1 MRDDAGCCLACYDA
15 MENSVIVNLR
25 NINFGYSED
34 SPVLRDLNFVLHD
47 EERVG
52 IIGPNGCGK
61 TTLLYL
67 IMGLLKPHSGT
78 VEIFGKKRAKE
89 DDFVEV
95 RERIGFLFQNSD
107 DQLFCPSV
115 REEVAF
121 GPLNFGKR
129 GQAVEDIVDASLGRV
144 GLDGFK
150 QRVPYHLSGGEKR
163 RLAMAT
169 ILAMSPCV
177 LLLDEPTLGL
187 DLPTVREIVEILDAP
202 GISCAVIS
210 QNLDFLKRTT
220 RQLFTFDGGMIKAVS
235 WPHNRS

>member
-1 MRDDAGCCLACYDA
+1 
-15 MENSVIVNLR
+15 MENNLIINLSNISFSYRENDSVLKN
-25 NINFGYSED
+25 
-34 SPVLRDLNFVLHD
+34 LNFTLHSGD
-47 EERVG
+47 RIG

-61 TTLLYL
+61 TTMLYL
-67 IMGLLKPHSGT
+67 IMGLLKPQGGT
-78 VEIFGKKRAKE
+78 VEIFGRERVEE
-89 DDFVEV
+89 DDFAEV

-129 GQAVEDIVDASLGRV
+129 GQVVEDIVDESLKRV

-169 ILAMSPCV
+169 ILAMRPRV

-187 DLPTVREIVEILDAP
+187 DLPTVEKIVEILKEP
-202 GISCAVIS
+202 GLSYVIIS
-210 QNLDFLKRTT
+210 QNLEFLKKTT
-220 RQLFTFDGGMIKAVS
+220 QQIYTFENGRIK
-235 WPHNRS
+235 

>member
-1 MRDDAGCCLACYDA
+1 
-15 MENSVIVNLR
+15 MENNLIINLS
-25 NINFGYSED
+25 NISFGYREND
-34 SPVLRDLNFVLHD
+34 SVLKNLNFTMRSGD
-47 EERVG
+47 RIG

-61 TTLLYL
+61 TTMLYL
-67 IMGLLKPHSGT
+67 IMGLLKPQGGT
-78 VEIFGKKRAKE
+78 VEIFGRARVEE
-89 DDFVEV
+89 DDFAEV

-129 GQAVEDIVDASLGRV
+129 GQVVEDIVDDSLKHV

-169 ILAMSPCV
+169 ILATKPRV

-187 DLPTVREIVEILDAP
+187 DLPTVEKIVEILKEP
-202 GISCAVIS
+202 GLSYVIIS
-210 QNLDFLKRTT
+210 QNLEFLKKTT
-220 RQLFTFDGGMIKAVS
+220 QQIYTFENGRVK
-235 WPHNRS
+235 

>member
-1 MRDDAGCCLACYDA
+1 M
-15 MENSVIVNLR
+15 IINLS
-25 NINFGYSED
+25 NIYFGYNGD
-34 SPVLRDLNFVLHD
+34 SPLLKDLNFALRKGD
-47 EERVG
+47 RIG

-67 IMGLLKPHSGT
+67 IMGLLKPQAGA
-78 VEIFGKKRAKE
+78 VEIFGKKRLRE
-89 DDFVEV
+89 DDFTEV
-95 RERIGFLFQNSD
+95 REKIGFLFQNSD

-129 GQAVEDIVDASLGRV
+129 GKEVENIVDESLGSV
-144 GLDGFK
+144 GLESFK

-169 ILAMSPCV
+169 ILAMKPRV

-187 DLPTVREIVEILDAP
+187 DLPTVEKIVEILGEP
-202 GISCAVIS
+202 GLAYIIIS
-210 QNLDFLKRTT
+210 QNRDFLKRTT
-220 RQLFTFDGGMIKAVS
+220 RQLITFEDGTLKTLD
-235 WPHNRS
+235 

>member
-1 MRDDAGCCLACYDA
+1 M
-15 MENSVIVNLR
+15 IVNLK
-25 NINFGYSED
+25 NIDFGYREN
-34 SPVLRDLNFVLHD
+34 PVLLRNLDFALREGD
-47 EERVG
+47 RAG

-67 IMGLLKPHSGT
+67 IMGLIKPHKGSI
-78 VEIFGKKRAKE
+78 EIFGKERSEE

-95 RERIGFLFQNSD
+95 RGRIGLLFQNSD

-115 REEVAF
+115 REEIAF

-129 GQAVEDIVDASLGRV
+129 GKEVEDIVDQSLTQV
-144 GLDGFK
+144 GLDGFR
-150 QRVPYHLSGGEKR
+150 QRIPYHLSGGEKR

-169 ILAMSPCV
+169 ILAMKPRV

-187 DLPTVREIVEILDAP
+187 DLPTVQKIVEILGDP
-202 GISCAVIS
+202 RLSYVVIS

-220 RQLFTFDGGMIKAVS
+220 NQLYTFENGNLQLHDKIGWGNMTCD
-235 WPHNRS
+235 

>member
-1 MRDDAGCCLACYDA
+1 
-15 MENSVIVNLR
+15 MENSVILTLKNVNFSYNGNSLLL
-25 NINFGYSED
+25 S
-34 SPVLRDLNFVLHD
+34 DLDFSLHD
-47 EERVG
+47 RERIG

-67 IMGLLKPHSGT
+67 IMGLLKPHAGSI
-78 VEIFGKKRAKE
+78 EILGKKRQTE

-129 GQAVEDIVDASLGRV
+129 GQEVEDIVDRSLSLV
-144 GLDGFK
+144 GLEGFK
-150 QRVPYHLSGGEKR
+150 QRVPYNLSGGEKR
-163 RLAMAT
+163 RLAMAAV
-169 ILAMSPCV
+169 LALSPRV

-187 DLPTVREIVEILDAP
+187 DLTTVQKIIEILNQP
-202 GISCAVIS
+202 GLLYVIVS
-210 QNLDFLKRTT
+210 QNVDFLKRTT
-220 RQLFTFDGGMIKAVS
+220 DQLCTFENGKIKPVK
-235 WPHNRS
+235 

>member
-1 MRDDAGCCLACYDA
+1 
-15 MENSVIVNLR
+15 MENNLIINLSNISFSYRENDSVLKN
-25 NINFGYSED
+25 
-34 SPVLRDLNFVLHD
+34 LNFTLHSGD
-47 EERVG
+47 RIG

-61 TTLLYL
+61 TTMLYL
-67 IMGLLKPHSGT
+67 IMGLLKPQGGT
-78 VEIFGKKRAKE
+78 VEIFGRERVEE
-89 DDFVEV
+89 DDFAEV

-129 GQAVEDIVDASLGRV
+129 GQVVEDIVDDSLKHV
-144 GLDGFK
+144 GLDEFK

-169 ILAMSPCV
+169 ILATKPRV

-187 DLPTVREIVEILDAP
+187 DLPTVEKIVEILKEP
-202 GISCAVIS
+202 GLSYVIIS
-210 QNLDFLKRTT
+210 QNLEFLKKTT
-220 RQLFTFDGGMIKAVS
+220 QQIYTFENGRVK
-235 WPHNRS
+235 

>member
-1 MRDDAGCCLACYDA
+1 
-15 MENSVIVNLR
+15 MENSVIINLSD
-25 NINFGYSED
+25 IHFGYHDNS
-34 SPVLRDLNFVLHD
+34 LLMRNLNFALHNGD
-47 EERVG
+47 RVG

-67 IMGLLKPHSGT
+67 IMGLLKPHRGT
-78 VEIFGKKRAKE
+78 VEIFGKRRSVE
-89 DDFVEV
+89 DDFAEV

-129 GQAVEDIVDASLGRV
+129 GQEVEDIVDESLGRV

-163 RLAMAT
+163 RLAVAT
-169 ILAMSPCV
+169 VLALRPRVM
-177 LLLDEPTLGL
+177 LLDEPTLGL
-187 DLPTVREIVEILDAP
+187 DLSTVQKIIEILAQP
-202 GISCAVIS
+202 GLSYVIIS
-210 QNLDFLKRTT
+210 QNMDFLKRTT
-220 RQLFTFDGGMIKAVS
+220 EQLCTFEDGKITTVK
-235 WPHNRS
+235 

>member
-1 MRDDAGCCLACYDA
+1 
-15 MENSVIVNLR
+15 MENNVVIDLSNVCFGYHENSSVLR
-25 NINFGYSED
+25 NLD
-34 SPVLRDLNFVLHD
+34 LRLQGGD
-47 EERVG
+47 RIG

-67 IMGLLKPHSGT
+67 IMGLLKPQGGK
-78 VEIFGKKRAKE
+78 VEIFGKVRVVE
-89 DDFVEV
+89 DDFIEV

-129 GQAVEDIVDASLGRV
+129 GQEVEDIVEKSLGRV
-144 GLDGFK
+144 GLRGFK
-150 QRVPYHLSGGEKR
+150 HRVPYHLSGGEKR

-169 ILAMSPCV
+169 ILAMRPRV

-187 DLPTVREIVEILDAP
+187 DLPTVEQIVEILNEP
-202 GISCAVIS
+202 GLSYIVIS
-210 QNLDFLKRTT
+210 QNLEFLKRTT
-220 RQLFTFDGGMIKAVS
+220 KKLCTFENGKIRIVK
-235 WPHNRS
+235 

>member
-1 MRDDAGCCLACYDA
+1 
-15 MENSVIVNLR
+15 MENNLIINLSNISFSYRENDSVLKN
-25 NINFGYSED
+25 
-34 SPVLRDLNFVLHD
+34 LNFTLHSGD
-47 EERVG
+47 RIG

-61 TTLLYL
+61 TTMLYL
-67 IMGLLKPHSGT
+67 IMGLLKPQGGT
-78 VEIFGKKRAKE
+78 VEIFGRARVEE
-89 DDFVEV
+89 DDFAEV

-129 GQAVEDIVDASLGRV
+129 GQVVEDIVDESLKRV

-169 ILAMSPCV
+169 ILATKPRV

-187 DLPTVREIVEILDAP
+187 DLPTVEKIVEILKEP
-202 GISCAVIS
+202 GLSYVIIS
-210 QNLDFLKRTT
+210 QNLEFLKKTT
-220 RQLFTFDGGMIKAVS
+220 QQIYTFENGRVK
-235 WPHNRS
+235 

>member
-1 MRDDAGCCLACYDA
+1 
-15 MENSVIVNLR
+15 MENSVILNLKGIDFSY
-25 NINFGYSED
+25 NSGSLLLSDLDFA
-34 SPVLRDLNFVLHD
+34 LRSG
-47 EERVG
+47 ERVG

-67 IMGLLKPHSGT
+67 VMGLLKPQAGSI
-78 VEIFGKKRAKE
+78 EIFGKERHAE

-129 GQAVEDIVDASLGRV
+129 GKEVEDIVDSSLNLV
-144 GLDGFK
+144 SLQGFK
-150 QRVPYHLSGGEKR
+150 QRVPYNLSGGEKR

-169 ILAMSPCV
+169 ILALSPRV

-187 DLPTVREIVEILDAP
+187 DLSTVKKMVEILDQP
-202 GISCAVIS
+202 DLSCVIVS

-220 RQLFTFDGGMIKAVS
+220 NQLCTFENGKIREVNKIKLG
-235 WPHNRS
+235 

>member
-1 MRDDAGCCLACYDA
+1 
-15 MENSVIVNLR
+15 MEN
-25 NINFGYSED
+25 NIIKLSNIHFGYGED
-34 SPVLRDLNFVLHD
+34 SSLLRDLNFVVSKGD
-47 EERVG
+47 RIG

-67 IMGLLKPHSGT
+67 IMGLLKPHAG
-78 VEIFGKKRAKE
+78 EIEVFGRRRANE

-95 RERIGFLFQNSD
+95 REKIGFLFQNSD

-129 GQAVEDIVDASLGRV
+129 GKEVKNIVDASLGSV
-144 GLDGFK
+144 GLEGFK

-169 ILAMSPCV
+169 ILAMNPRV

-187 DLPTVREIVEILDAP
+187 DLPTVEKMVEILADP
-202 GISCAVIS
+202 ELSYIIIS
-210 QNLDFLKRTT
+210 QNRDFLKRTT
-220 RQLFTFDGGMIKAVS
+220 SKLYTFENGVLKDLK
-235 WPHNRS
+235 

>member
-1 MRDDAGCCLACYDA
+1 MDDNIVISLINIYFGYN
-15 MENSVIVNLR
+15 ENSPL
-25 NINFGYSED
+25 
-34 SPVLRDLNFVLHD
+34 LKDLNFTLRKG
-47 EERVG
+47 ERVG

-67 IMGLLKPHSGT
+67 IMGLLKPHAGA
-78 VEIFGKKRAKE
+78 VEVFGRQRTKE

-95 RERIGFLFQNSD
+95 REKIGFLFQNSD

-129 GQAVEDIVDASLGRV
+129 GKEVEDIVDVSLGHV
-144 GLDGFK
+144 GLNGFK

-169 ILAMSPCV
+169 VLAMKPRV

-187 DLPTVREIVEILDAP
+187 DLPTVEKIVEILDEQELTY
-202 GISCAVIS
+202 IIIS
-210 QNLDFLKRTT
+210 QNRDFLKRTT
-220 RQLFTFDGGMIKAVS
+220 RQLITFEDGTLKTLD
-235 WPHNRS
+235 

>member
-1 MRDDAGCCLACYDA
+1 
-15 MENSVIVNLR
+15 MENSIVVNLS
-25 NINFGYSED
+25 NINFGYKED
-34 SPVLRDLNFVLHD
+34 LLLRDLNFVLRD
-47 EERVG
+47 GDRIG

-67 IMGLLKPHSGT
+67 IMGLLKPHKGG
-78 VEIFGKKRAKE
+78 VEIFGRKRVRE

-95 RERIGFLFQNSD
+95 RAKIGFLFQNSD

-129 GQAVEDIVDASLGRV
+129 GREVENIVDESLGSV
-144 GLDGFK
+144 GLEGFK

-169 ILAMSPCV
+169 ILAMKPRV

-187 DLPTVREIVEILDAP
+187 DLPTVEKIVEILNEP
-202 GISCAVIS
+202 GLSYVIIS
-210 QNLDFLKRTT
+210 QNRDFLKRTAGK
-220 RQLFTFDGGMIKAVS
+220 QYTFENGALKTLD
-235 WPHNRS
+235 

>member
-1 MRDDAGCCLACYDA
+1 
-15 MENSVIVNLR
+15 MEN
-25 NINFGYSED
+25 NIIIKLSNICFGYGED
-34 SPVLRDLNFVLHD
+34 SSLLRDLDFVVRKGD
-47 EERVG
+47 RIG

-67 IMGLLKPHSGT
+67 IMGLLKPHEGMI
-78 VEIFGKKRAKE
+78 EIFGERRVKE

-95 RERIGFLFQNSD
+95 REKIGFLFQNSD

-129 GQAVEDIVDASLGRV
+129 GQDVENIVDESLESV
-144 GLDGFK
+144 GLEGFK

-169 ILAMSPCV
+169 ILAMNPRV

-187 DLPTVREIVEILDAP
+187 DLPTVEKMVEILADP
-202 GISCAVIS
+202 ELSYIIIS
-210 QNLDFLKRTT
+210 QNREFLTRTT
-220 RQLFTFDGGMIKAVS
+220 RWLYTFENGTLTALG
-235 WPHNRS
+235 

>member
-1 MRDDAGCCLACYDA
+1 
-15 MENSVIVNLR
+15 MENNLIINLSNISFSYRENDSVLKN
-25 NINFGYSED
+25 
-34 SPVLRDLNFVLHD
+34 LNFTLHSGD
-47 EERVG
+47 RIG

-61 TTLLYL
+61 TTMLYL
-67 IMGLLKPHSGT
+67 IMGLLKPQGGT
-78 VEIFGKKRAKE
+78 VEIFGRERVEE
-89 DDFVEV
+89 DDFAEV

-129 GQAVEDIVDASLGRV
+129 GQVVEDIVDDSLKHV

-169 ILAMSPCV
+169 ILATKPRV

-187 DLPTVREIVEILDAP
+187 DLPTVEKIVEILKEP
-202 GISCAVIS
+202 GLSYVIIS
-210 QNLDFLKRTT
+210 QNLEFLKKTT
-220 RQLFTFDGGMIKAVS
+220 QQIYTFENGRVK
-235 WPHNRS
+235 

>member
-1 MRDDAGCCLACYDA
+1 MIINLSKIDFGYHADSLL
-15 MENSVIVNLR
+15 LR
-25 NINFGYSED
+25 N
-34 SPVLRDLNFVLHD
+34 LNFALHD
-47 EERVG
+47 GDRVG

-67 IMGLLKPHSGT
+67 IMGLLKPHAGAI
-78 VEIFGKKRAKE
+78 EIFGKRRFVE
-89 DDFVEV
+89 DDFAGV

-129 GQAVEDIVDASLGRV
+129 GQEVEDIIDESLGRV

-163 RLAMAT
+163 RLAVAT
-169 ILAMSPCV
+169 ILALRPRV

-187 DLPTVREIVEILDAP
+187 DLSTVQKIIEILVQP
-202 GISCAVIS
+202 GLSYVIIS
-210 QNLDFLKRTT
+210 QNIDFLKRTT
-220 RQLFTFDGGMIKAVS
+220 KQICTFESGKIKAL
-235 WPHNRS
+235 N